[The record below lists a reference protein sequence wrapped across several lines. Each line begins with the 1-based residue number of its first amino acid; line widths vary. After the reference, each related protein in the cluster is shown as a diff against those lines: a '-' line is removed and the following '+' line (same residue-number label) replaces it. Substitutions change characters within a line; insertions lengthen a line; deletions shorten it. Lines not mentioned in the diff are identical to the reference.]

1 MILIPLALRTFR
13 KCLIIAI
20 NYEEEMARSWLTR
33 VLRINPGSVST
44 IQPTVAQ
51 VTSLENHKKVLNLFI
66 TYWEKYYILF
76 LNLKK
81 ECRLA
86 FPVD

>member
-1 MILIPLALRTFR
+1 
-13 KCLIIAI
+13 
-20 NYEEEMARSWLTR
+20 MARSWSTR

-86 FPVD
+86 F